1 MINKSLTQLPV
12 PISRGYLGGA
22 EYMTPK
28 YSTLACELFW
38 DEGNQGLIDWRR
50 GWLLTS
56 LLTA

>member
-28 YSTLACELFW
+28 YSTLACELF
-38 DEGNQGLIDWRR
+38 
-50 GWLLTS
+50 
-56 LLTA
+56 